1 MIRDLSRFE
10 NKSFDVL
17 VIGGGINGA
26 AIARIAASC
35 GVKVGLLEK
44 HDFAWG
50 ASSRSTKLLHGG
62 LRYLEHLEL
71 DLVAESLRERR
82 IQLEAAPHLAHPLPF
97 VIPVYRNDARP
108 LWMMRLGVWLYDL
121 LSGSGRVG
129 PHTALSADEV
139 VRLAPGIAREGL
151 VGGVE
156 YFDVQMDDAR
166 LCLENVLMADACG
179 AAVANY
185 AQAQAYIRSNGRVTG
200 VRVRDVLGGRS
211 FDVHAPVIIV
221 AAGPWSDEIF
231 RADRPRAPQRLR
243 LTKGVHIV
251 YEGQVS
257 TRAFLLQSRG
267 DGRVFFVIPFRGNT
281 LIGTTDTDYNGDLDD
296 VRVEPQDIQY
306 LLQEAARVFP
316 AMSFD
321 RSRIIDSFAGLRPL
335 VAKPGDPSHVSRRHL
350 IEEQEPGAWFVMG
363 GKYTTYRAMA
373 EEVVRRALP
382 RCAPA
387 LPRLSPYTLYGSASS
402 DGGPDVLA
410 RRFGVTA
417 GTAVYLQSVYGGKA
431 ADVLE
436 FARRDPALKEPL
448 CSCSPAIAAQVVY
461 ARDVEMARFS
471 EDVIERR
478 LGLSYVACH
487 RGHCRRAIERI
498 MA

>member
-10 NKSFDVL
+10 NKNFDAL

-50 ASSRSTKLLHGG
+50 SSSRSTKLLHGG

-82 IQLEAAPHLAHPLPF
+82 VQLEAAPHLAHPLPF
-97 VIPVYRNDARP
+97 VIPVYKNDARP

-121 LSGSGRVG
+121 LSAGGRVG
-129 PHTALSADEV
+129 PHKALSADEV
-139 VRLAPGIAREGL
+139 ARLAPGIAREGL

-156 YFDVQMDDAR
+156 YCDVQMDDAR

-185 AQAQAYIRSNGRVTG
+185 ARAEAYIRSNGQVTG
-200 VRVRDVLGGRS
+200 VKVRDVLSGRM
-211 FDVHAPVIIV
+211 FDVNAPVIIV
-221 AAGPWSDEIF
+221 AAGPWSDVIF
-231 RADRPRAPQRLR
+231 RADRPGAPRRLR

-251 YEGQVS
+251 YEGQIS
-257 TRAFLLQSRG
+257 SKAFLLQSRG

-281 LIGTTDTDYNGDLDD
+281 LIGTTDTDYDGDLDD
-296 VRVEPQDIQY
+296 IRVEPQDIQY
-306 LLQEAARVFP
+306 LLREAARVFP
-316 AMSFD
+316 AISFD
-321 RSRIIDSFAGLRPL
+321 HAKIIDSFAGLRPL
-335 VAKPGDPSHVSRRHL
+335 VAKPGDPSRVSRRHL
-350 IEEQEPGAWFVMG
+350 IEEQEPGVWFVMG

-373 EEVVRRALP
+373 EEAVRRALP

-387 LPRLSPYTLYGSASS
+387 LARLRPYTLYGS
-402 DGGPDVLA
+402 GGGEGGAEDFA
-410 RRFGVTA
+410 RRFGIPVDTV
-417 GTAVYLQSVYGGKA
+417 VYLQGVYGGKA
-431 ADVLE
+431 PAVLE
-436 FARRDPALKEPL
+436 IARRDPALKEPL
-448 CSCSPAIAAQVVY
+448 CACSPAIAAQVVY
-461 ARDVEMARFS
+461 AREVEMARS
-471 EDVIERR
+471 AEDIVARR